1 MLPGM
6 KDCKPGGETGEGN
19 CLSLNQWAEHL
30 VCDPTHP
37 IYHFLVTCLM
47 KTSVQNTSEKA
58 QSPFH
63 FISRQDLFN
72 DVICACLIGSPC
84 CICPFHG
91 PNHLPLCFFFF
102 LQNLS
107 TGWGIT
113 KRVDLENRSFLK
125 CSTGCGRSYCSH
137 DILPELSG
145 VNARVQN
152 SHHKLDFLFIA
163 TAGQYG
169 AKRQALLWRHHFWHN
184 RYQNLSEY
192 RT

>member
-91 PNHLPLCFFFF
+91 PNHLPLWFFFF
-102 LQNLS
+102 SSKL
-107 TGWGIT
+107 I
-113 KRVDLENRSFLK
+113 NRL
-125 CSTGCGRSYCSH
+125 R
-137 DILPELSG
+137 
-145 VNARVQN
+145 
-152 SHHKLDFLFIA
+152 HHKKGGFGEQELFKMFHWMWAFLLQSWHSPWIVRS
-163 TAGQYG
+163 QCQS
-169 AKRQALLWRHHFWHN
+169 AKFPSQIGFSLHSHSRPIWSKETSLIVKTSLL
-184 RYQNLSEY
+184 
-192 RT
+192 T